1 VHATETRQSIRLR
14 LASAAWITILI
25 LTGAFQVYRQAFAD
39 AAVFILL
46 AAALVVGETG
56 ILSRLDGRAIRP
68 RRIAIA
74 VVLALDA
81 IVLVFTP
88 RHGYADGIALA
99 VTGVL
104 VFIVAWP
111 NESATEQAKQ
121 PWSPRLTRAAL
132 AWTIV
137 GIAFCVWELAMYFLG
152 YGAEGRTDFP
162 ALSDILDPI
171 LNNPVGRVI
180 GVAAWLAGG
189 VALTRRGR
197 TSE

>member
-1 VHATETRQSIRLR
+1 MQATETRRSVQLR
-14 LASAAWITILI
+14 LVSAAWIAILV
-25 LTGAFQVYRQAFAD
+25 LTGAFQLYRQAFAD

-46 AAALVVGETG
+46 AVALVIGETG
-56 ILSRLDGRAIRP
+56 ILSRLDGRANRP
-68 RRIAIA
+68 RRIGIAIA
-74 VVLALDA
+74 LAIDA
-81 IVLVFTP
+81 LVLVFTP
-88 RHGYADGIALA
+88 RHGYADGIVLA
-99 VTGVL
+99 ISGVL

-111 NESATEQAKQ
+111 NASATDQAKE

-132 AWTIV
+132 AWTIL

-171 LNNPVGRVI
+171 LDNPIGRVI

-189 VALTRRGR
+189 VALMRRGR
-197 TSE
+197 TSA

>member
-1 VHATETRQSIRLR
+1 M
-14 LASAAWITILI
+14 
-25 LTGAFQVYRQAFAD
+25 LTGAFQLYRQAFGD
-39 AAVFILL
+39 AAVFIAL

-56 ILSRLDGRAIRP
+56 ILSRLDGQAVRP
-68 RRIAIA
+68 RRIVIAI
-74 VVLALDA
+74 VLAIDA

-88 RHGYADGIALA
+88 RHGYADGIVMA

-111 NESATEQAKQ
+111 NEATSTREPQQ
-121 PWSPRLTRAAL
+121 WSLRLTRAAI
-132 AWTIV
+132 AWAIL
-137 GIAFCVWELAMYFLG
+137 GIAFCIWELAMYFLG

-162 ALSDILDPI
+162 ALSDILDPV

-197 TSE
+197 TSA

>member
-1 VHATETRQSIRLR
+1 MQATETRRSVRLR
-14 LASAAWITILI
+14 LVAAAWIAILVF
-25 LTGAFQVYRQAFAD
+25 TGAFQLYRHAFAD
-39 AAVFILL
+39 AAIFIAL

-56 ILSRLDGRAIRP
+56 ILSRLDGWAIRP
-68 RRIAIA
+68 RRIAVA
-74 VVLALDA
+74 TALAIDA

-88 RHGYADGIALA
+88 RHGYADGIVLA
-99 VTGVL
+99 ISGVL

-111 NESATEQAKQ
+111 NGSASDQAKQ

-132 AWTIV
+132 AWTIL
-137 GIAFCVWELAMYFLG
+137 GIAFCIWELAMYFLG

-171 LNNPVGRVI
+171 LDNPVGRVI

-197 TSE
+197 TSA

>member
-1 VHATETRQSIRLR
+1 VQATETRRSVRLR
-14 LASAAWITILI
+14 LVSAAWIAILV

-46 AAALVVGETG
+46 AAVLVVGETG
-56 ILSRLDGRAIRP
+56 ILSRLDSRTIRL
-68 RRIAIA
+68 RRIVIAIA
-74 VVLALDA
+74 LAIDA
-81 IVLVFTP
+81 IVLIFTP
-88 RHGYADGIALA
+88 RHGYADGIVLA
-99 VTGVL
+99 VTGAL

-111 NESATEQAKQ
+111 NERTTDQAKQ

-137 GIAFCVWELAMYFLG
+137 GVAFCIWELAMYFLG

-171 LNNPVGRVI
+171 LDNPVGRVI

-189 VALTRRGR
+189 VALMRRGR
-197 TSE
+197 TST

>member
-1 VHATETRQSIRLR
+1 MQATETRRSVRLR
-14 LASAAWITILI
+14 LVSAAWIAILV

-56 ILSRLDGRAIRP
+56 ILSRLDGRTIRP
-68 RRIAIA
+68 RKIAIAIA
-74 VVLALDA
+74 VAIDA
-81 IVLVFTP
+81 VVLVVTP
-88 RHGYADGIALA
+88 RHGYADGIVLA
-99 VTGVL
+99 ISGVL

-111 NESATEQAKQ
+111 NESKSDPVKQ

-132 AWTIV
+132 AWAIL
-137 GIAFCVWELAMYFLG
+137 GIAFCIWELAMYFLG

-189 VALTRRGR
+189 AALTRRGR
-197 TSE
+197 TSA

>member
-1 VHATETRQSIRLR
+1 MQATETRRSVRLR
-14 LASAAWITILI
+14 LVSAAWIAILV
-25 LTGAFQVYRQAFAD
+25 LTGAFQLYRQAFAD
-39 AAVFILL
+39 SAVFIAL

-68 RRIAIA
+68 RRIAITVA
-74 VVLALDA
+74 GAIDA

-88 RHGYADGIALA
+88 RHGYADGIVLA
-99 VTGVL
+99 ISGVL

-111 NESATEQAKQ
+111 NESTTDKAKQ
-121 PWSPRLTRAAL
+121 LWSLRLTRTAL
-132 AWTIV
+132 AWTIL
-137 GIAFCVWELAMYFLG
+137 GIAFCIWELAMYFLG

-162 ALSDILDPI
+162 ALSDILDPV
-171 LNNPVGRVI
+171 LDNPIGRVI

-197 TSE
+197 TSA